1 MKTNYKEIWKMYV
14 YTELAEQRANNQPSL
29 FKGHKAG
36 EVVMFAGEP
45 IENTPR
51 ILKAWL
57 EKGFIKEI

>member
-1 MKTNYKEIWKMYV
+1 MFV
-14 YTELAEQRANNQPSL
+14 YTELAEQRAKEQPSL

-51 ILKAWL
+51 VKKAWL
-57 EKGFIKEI
+57 ERGFIKEVQA